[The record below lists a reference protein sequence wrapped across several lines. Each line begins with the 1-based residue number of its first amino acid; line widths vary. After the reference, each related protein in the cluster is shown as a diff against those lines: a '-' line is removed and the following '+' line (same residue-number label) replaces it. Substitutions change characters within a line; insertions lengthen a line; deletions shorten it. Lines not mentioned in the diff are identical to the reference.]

1 MINPEPQAVP
11 HPSYPARPEHRHQR
25 LNLLR
30 AEVGSGGPHLLQLQ
44 LRSRHTPPPAAAA
57 LSALPCR
64 HRCLC
69 CRHRR
74 HQHRRA
80 PPPRLPRASLRGQ
93 RRSEI
98 RNRRPSHVG
107 HVQPGASADDVGSRG
122 GSGVP
127 TSPPAQRGDASPIPF
142 AATKRPRHKGYQGR
156 RLLPAW
162 GSLFDSLPPGL
173 HQQRSRGHVGS
184 IVHSVDRHGR
194 GRRSSCYRRRL
205 RCRKPRKRQRRRR
218 HPALMQ
224 PPEDNRAG
232 DVEEDPQ
239 RAQAPRASCRG
250 THQHYQRQRHG
261 QQEA

>member
-1 MINPEPQAVP
+1 MRCVCKPTHVSGRPGRSQLCFNLSQQYAQSIISILV
-11 HPSYPARPEHRHQR
+11 YPAMTK
-25 LNLLR
+25 
-30 AEVGSGGPHLLQLQ
+30 PH
-44 LRSRHTPPPAAAA
+44 
-57 LSALPCR
+57 
-64 HRCLC
+64 
-69 CRHRR
+69 
-74 HQHRRA
+74 
-80 PPPRLPRASLRGQ
+80 
-93 RRSEI
+93 

-127 TSPPAQRGDASPIPF
+127 SSPPAQRGDASPIPF
-142 AATKRPRHKGYQGR
+142 AATKAPRHKGYQGR

-250 THQHYQRQRHG
+250 THQHYLGYRVWG
-261 QQEA
+261 LGF